1 MLLRLKRL
9 EIFSSYNFFVFVK
22 ARCLLFFSFWSNTKD
37 FLLDWHQSA
46 YSVHQLDPFHGLDLW
61 HHGWCSFCMEC
72 QESQT
77 RGEAHHDFC
86 WWNSGVCIDTFNCW
100 MTLSVGG
107 LFCERN
113 EIGFHVLSLFSAT
126 LKSASTSKA
135 GDRGSDQEVL

>member
-1 MLLRLKRL
+1 
-9 EIFSSYNFFVFVK
+9 
-22 ARCLLFFSFWSNTKD
+22 
-37 FLLDWHQSA
+37 
-46 YSVHQLDPFHGLDLW
+46 
-61 HHGWCSFCMEC
+61 
-72 QESQT
+72 
-77 RGEAHHDFC
+77 
-86 WWNSGVCIDTFNCW
+86 